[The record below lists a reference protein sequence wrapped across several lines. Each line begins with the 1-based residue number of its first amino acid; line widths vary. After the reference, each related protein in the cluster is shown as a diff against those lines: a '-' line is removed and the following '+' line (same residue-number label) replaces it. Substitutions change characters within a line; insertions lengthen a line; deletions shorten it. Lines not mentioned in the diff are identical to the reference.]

1 MTEKMEQNFHP
12 IQISDREWVNEKL
25 KESNH
30 ASCEYSFA
38 NNFIYAKAYDVQ
50 VGELFGCGVIRY
62 RDKRKKGQYSY
73 SFPFGNGD
81 KRAALETIDR
91 KSVV

>member
-50 VGELFGCGVIRY
+50 VGELFG
-62 RDKRKKGQYSY
+62 
-73 SFPFGNGD
+73 
-81 KRAALETIDR
+81 
-91 KSVV
+91 